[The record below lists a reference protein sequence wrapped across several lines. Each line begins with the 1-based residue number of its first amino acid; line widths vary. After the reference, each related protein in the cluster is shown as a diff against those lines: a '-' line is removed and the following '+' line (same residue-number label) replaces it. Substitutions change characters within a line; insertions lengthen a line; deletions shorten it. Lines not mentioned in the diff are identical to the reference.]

1 MPHASSV
8 ATSRKAMWLQEAPLA
23 ALSTA
28 VRKGVLGGDDVDL
41 CGDLKGRIRGA
52 REGSL
57 QGRHSQLVQREDV
70 HE

>member
-28 VRKGVLGGDDVDL
+28 VRKGVLWGDDVDL
-41 CGDLKGRIRGA
+41 CGDLKGRIPGS

-57 QGRHSQLVQREDV
+57 QGRHSQLVQGKDV